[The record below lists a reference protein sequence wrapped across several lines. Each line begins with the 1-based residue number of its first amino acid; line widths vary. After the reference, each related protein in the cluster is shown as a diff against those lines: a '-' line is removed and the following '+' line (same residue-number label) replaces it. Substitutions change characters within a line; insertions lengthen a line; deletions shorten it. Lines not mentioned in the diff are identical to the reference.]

1 MRAALLSVEYDDLV
15 EADTMAIP
23 AVAAAVRKLRR
34 LMIAAATLAGLLVL
48 PWLPGLFELKEFW
61 PYARARTDATSPE
74 RLQPLFSS
82 SLRSA
87 VSNLRR
93 TRRYQILFVV
103 WACMPMWRLPSEV
116 RSRVREMWSE
126 RGPRLCSTA
135 RTGPCTLNAVG
146 FAFGRGDA
154 RALPPTHL
162 KLSEMHHLKPPA

>member
-1 MRAALLSVEYDDLV
+1 
-15 EADTMAIP
+15 MAIP

-48 PWLPGLFELKEFW
+48 PWLPGVFELKEFW

-82 SLRSA
+82 SLRTA

-103 WACMPMWRLPSEV
+103 WACVPMWRLPSEV

-126 RGPRLCSTA
+126 RGPRLCSPTRA
-135 RTGPCTLNAVG
+135 PFRALHSECWALPLDAEMREHCPTTPQ
-146 FAFGRGDA
+146 AFGDA
-154 RALPPTHL
+154 SSYLAAHR
-162 KLSEMHHLKPPA
+162 

>member
-1 MRAALLSVEYDDLV
+1 MV
-15 EADTMAIP
+15 EADTLAIP

-116 RSRVREMWSE
+116 IACARGRERAGGRHLLTHAHRGLHSE
-126 RGPRLCSTA
+126 CRLCLWM
-135 RTGPCTLNAVG
+135 RRFRRWLGVEIGDDCFLTL
-146 FAFGRGDA
+146 
-154 RALPPTHL
+154 PHL
-162 KLSEMHHLKPPA
+162 